1 MNYPNIHGK
10 SFEITQKLLHKRY
23 GLEEITSAKIAQV
36 VWSQLKTR
44 DLRDA
49 LTIGKLAKS
58 TEDVE
63 FIAMTLQK
71 YKRKNK
77 QEYEM

>member
-1 MNYPNIHGK
+1 
-10 SFEITQKLLHKRY
+10 
-23 GLEEITSAKIAQV
+23 
-36 VWSQLKTR
+36 
-44 DLRDA
+44 

-77 QEYEM
+77 QEYEV